1 MLFNFF
7 VASSKLCT
15 GNRDL
20 NISNRDLFFKIQG
33 HYIGIVYV
41 VLDKYKG
48 TFGTQKFVRIFG
60 KNIYIMILLTYFL
73 LGVVSGFL
81 IELSIHKLTDYKV
94 GYLERFFLIT
104 LWPIMVIV
112 WIYNFIVTKKD

>member
-1 MLFNFF
+1 M
-7 VASSKLCT
+7 ASSKLCT

-20 NISNRDLFFKIQG
+20 SISNWDLFFKIQG
-33 HYIGIVYV
+33 HYIKIVYV

-104 LWPIMVIV
+104 LWPIMVII
-112 WIYNFIVTKKD
+112 WIYNFIATKKD

>member
-1 MLFNFF
+1 MLSQINIGGLLGPKNLF
-7 VASSKLCT
+7 VS
-15 GNRDL
+15 
-20 NISNRDLFFKIQG
+20 
-33 HYIGIVYV
+33 
-41 VLDKYKG
+41 
-48 TFGTQKFVRIFG
+48 FG
-60 KNIYIMILLTYFL
+60 KTIYIMILLTYFL

>member
-1 MLFNFF
+1 MFSQINIEIIWKTKNFF
-7 VASSKLCT
+7 VS
-15 GNRDL
+15 
-20 NISNRDLFFKIQG
+20 
-33 HYIGIVYV
+33 
-41 VLDKYKG
+41 
-48 TFGTQKFVRIFG
+48 FG
-60 KNIYIMILLTYFL
+60 KTIYIMILLTYFL

>member
-1 MLFNFF
+1 MLSQINIGGLLEPKNLF
-7 VASSKLCT
+7 VS
-15 GNRDL
+15 
-20 NISNRDLFFKIQG
+20 
-33 HYIGIVYV
+33 
-41 VLDKYKG
+41 
-48 TFGTQKFVRIFG
+48 FG
-60 KNIYIMILLTYFL
+60 KTIYIMILLTYFL

-94 GYLERFFLIT
+94 NYLERFFLIT

>member
-1 MLFNFF
+1 MLSQINIGGLLEPKNLF
-7 VASSKLCT
+7 VS
-15 GNRDL
+15 
-20 NISNRDLFFKIQG
+20 
-33 HYIGIVYV
+33 
-41 VLDKYKG
+41 
-48 TFGTQKFVRIFG
+48 FG
-60 KNIYIMILLTYFL
+60 KTIYIMILLTYFL

-112 WIYNFIVTKKD
+112 WIYNFIVTKKN

>member
-1 MLFNFF
+1 MGPKNLF
-7 VASSKLCT
+7 VS
-15 GNRDL
+15 
-20 NISNRDLFFKIQG
+20 
-33 HYIGIVYV
+33 
-41 VLDKYKG
+41 
-48 TFGTQKFVRIFG
+48 FG
-60 KNIYIMILLTYFL
+60 KTIYIMILLTYFL

-94 GYLERFFLIT
+94 NYLERFFLIT

>member
-1 MLFNFF
+1 ML
-7 VASSKLCT
+7 SQ
-15 GNRDL
+15 L
-20 NISNRDLFFKIQG
+20 NIGGLLEPKNLF
-33 HYIGIVYV
+33 VS
-41 VLDKYKG
+41 
-48 TFGTQKFVRIFG
+48 FG
-60 KNIYIMILLTYFL
+60 KTIYIMILLTYFL

-94 GYLERFFLIT
+94 NYLERFFLIT

>member
-1 MLFNFF
+1 MLSQINIGGLLEPKNFF
-7 VASSKLCT
+7 VS
-15 GNRDL
+15 
-20 NISNRDLFFKIQG
+20 
-33 HYIGIVYV
+33 
-41 VLDKYKG
+41 
-48 TFGTQKFVRIFG
+48 FG
-60 KNIYIMILLTYFL
+60 KTIYIMILLTYFL

>member
-1 MLFNFF
+1 MLSQINIGGLLEPKNLF
-7 VASSKLCT
+7 VS
-15 GNRDL
+15 
-20 NISNRDLFFKIQG
+20 
-33 HYIGIVYV
+33 
-41 VLDKYKG
+41 
-48 TFGTQKFVRIFG
+48 FG
-60 KNIYIMILLTYFL
+60 KTIYIMILLTYFL

>member
-1 MLFNFF
+1 MLSQINIGGLLEPKNLF
-7 VASSKLCT
+7 VS
-15 GNRDL
+15 
-20 NISNRDLFFKIQG
+20 
-33 HYIGIVYV
+33 
-41 VLDKYKG
+41 
-48 TFGTQKFVRIFG
+48 FG
-60 KNIYIMILLTYFL
+60 KTIYIMILLTYFL

-94 GYLERFFLIT
+94 GHLERFFLIT

>member
-1 MLFNFF
+1 MGPKNLF
-7 VASSKLCT
+7 VS
-15 GNRDL
+15 
-20 NISNRDLFFKIQG
+20 
-33 HYIGIVYV
+33 
-41 VLDKYKG
+41 
-48 TFGTQKFVRIFG
+48 FG
-60 KNIYIMILLTYFL
+60 KTIYIMILLTYFL

-112 WIYNFIVTKKD
+112 WIYNFIVTLKD

>member
-1 MLFNFF
+1 MLSQINIGGLLEPKNFF
-7 VASSKLCT
+7 VS
-15 GNRDL
+15 
-20 NISNRDLFFKIQG
+20 
-33 HYIGIVYV
+33 
-41 VLDKYKG
+41 
-48 TFGTQKFVRIFG
+48 FG
-60 KNIYIMILLTYFL
+60 KTIYIMILLTYFL

-94 GYLERFFLIT
+94 NYLERFFLIT